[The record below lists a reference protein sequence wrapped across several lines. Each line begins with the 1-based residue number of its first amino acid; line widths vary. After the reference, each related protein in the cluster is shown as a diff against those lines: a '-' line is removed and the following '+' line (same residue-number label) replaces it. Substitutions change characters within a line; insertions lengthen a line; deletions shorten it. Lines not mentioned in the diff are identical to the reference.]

1 MNSHMHHQGRIVV
14 RSRINVLLAE
24 RNLERAQQG
33 ERPLSLRAIAQQA
46 GVAYTTLLNLANGK
60 SRGIEFG
67 TLNALMKVFGTR
79 SINDLL
85 EYLPDEPG
93 DEAPRDEAPLGH

>member
-1 MNSHMHHQGRIVV
+1 MCSLRSAISSVPSRASSRSV
-14 RSRINVLLAE
+14 CVPSRSRPAC
-24 RNLERAQQG
+24 
-33 ERPLSLRAIAQQA
+33 
-46 GVAYTTLLNLANGK
+46 AYTTLLNLANGK

-85 EYLPDEPG
+85 EYLPDEPR
-93 DEAPRDEAPLGH
+93 DEAPRDEARPGR